1 MLNDIY
7 QSLSPI
13 AFSIGGF
20 NVYWYGLAYL
30 TGFVLGAIIIYLVA
44 KSWKAP
50 IAADDVSSLMMGIAI
65 GVIIGGRLGY
75 VLFYGAGYY
84 WSHPAHIFMFSEGG
98 MSFHGGL
105 VGAIIGGIIAC
116 KFLHLRARTIIDLG
130 CIAAPVGLFFG
141 RLANFVNGELWGTP
155 TDVAWAVSFPS
166 GGGIPRHPS
175 QLYEALL
182 EGIVLFCIL
191 IYMAQKKPPLP
202 QGTFLGTFTLLYGIF
217 RFFIEYVRVP
227 DQQLGYIIGNMTMGQ
242 LLSIPLII
250 FGIVELVLAHDRQW
264 PQISYES
271 GYIRR
276 IATEDAHSRI
286 VLVNDQTVDNSREE
300 KDNKAEKKKNKESSK
315 KSPEKIKDSKRTD
328 SKTGKGKHFKS

>member
-7 QSLSPI
+7 QSLSPV
-13 AFSIGGF
+13 AFSVGGF
-20 NVYWYGLAYL
+20 DVYWYGLAYL
-30 TGFVLGAIIIYLVA
+30 TGFVLGALIIYYVA

-50 IAADDVSSLMMGIAI
+50 IAFDDVSSLMMGIAI
-65 GVIIGGRLGY
+65 GVVLGGRLGY

-84 WSHPAHIFMFSEGG
+84 LRHPSHIFMFSEGG

-105 VGAIIGGIIAC
+105 IGAIIGGIISC
-116 KFLHLRARTIIDLG
+116 KYLHLRARTIIDLG

-141 RLANFVNGELWGTP
+141 RLANFVNGELWGKA

-182 EGIVLFCIL
+182 EGLVLFIVLIC
-191 IYMAQKKPPLP
+191 MARKKPPLP
-202 QGTFLGTFTLLYGIF
+202 QGTFLGMFTLLYGIF
-217 RFFIEYVRVP
+217 RFIVEFVRVP
-227 DQQLGYIIGNMTMGQ
+227 DQQLGYIIGSMTMGQ

-264 PQISYES
+264 PQVSYES

-276 IATEDAHSRI
+276 IATEDGGAR
-286 VLVNDQTVDNSREE
+286 
-300 KDNKAEKKKNKESSK
+300 KA
-315 KSPEKIKDSKRTD
+315 T
-328 SKTGKGKHFKS
+328 KGKHAAKGTKKSSK